1 MGAMAPVTLD
11 FRLLLAMTTVVVLAP
26 PGRMAVGQI
35 NPLSTQTAEQKSLS
49 QQDILHQSP
58 PSNIPSSNN
67 DVEQQQPPI
76 AADRVTAETSSPA
89 EITEALP
96 SPQPETTS
104 SPSNPESSHQN
115 PEPQVDEASPQET
128 NPHQSDSGETAVS
141 PEEQARQKL
150 MIKADQLYQAGQ
162 RLAAEALYR
171 QAKPPLPE
179 SADVQPPAKPIQDPG
194 QLPPGGRVYWREA
207 QAGADLNLKTRIFV
221 PLKLLVKEYPEFIPG
236 HLRLAEALVADEKLD
251 EALAVMERAVSR
263 YPNQPELQKGL
274 IKQQTQSKKW
284 LEASITARQFALLNP
299 EHPDTPEFSR
309 LSEEYQDRFRSRLRT
324 QITNNTIGSFITG
337 ALGIAITGSPLP
349 GLSALQTSILL
360 LRGET
365 AVGNAIADRAK
376 RQLPLIE
383 DPQVQAYVDGI
394 GQKLTALA
402 GREFNYQFYIVNN
415 DKLNAFALPGGKVFI
430 NGGAILK
437 SNSEAELAGLIAHE
451 LSHAVL
457 SHGFQI
463 ATESSEAGGLTRL
476 IPYVGGLFTNLVV
489 ADYSR
494 DMERQA
500 DVLGTRLLTSANYA
514 ADGLRNLMVTL
525 SKEDKPFV
533 APWFS
538 SHPGS
543 RERVRYLER
552 LIIENGYNRY
562 AYEGIE
568 AHQQIQALVRAQ
580 LKKAKDKEGQ
590 SEESSDQSE
599 NDTNSDSDAKNDTNS
614 DTESKSPS
622 TSPPEQTPSLEKS
635 QSNPEE
641 NTPAPSAEDQ
651 KTPDT
656 ALPHTTPTTDQPD
669 LAK

>member
-1 MGAMAPVTLD
+1 MILNLRLFSVMA
-11 FRLLLAMTTVVVLAP
+11 TVVVLAP
-26 PGRMAVGQI
+26 AVEI
-35 NPLSTQTAEQKSLS
+35 AAKPANPSSSQSAKPQFLVQQNHS
-49 QQDILHQSP
+49 QQWSLTGLRPQ
-58 PSNIPSSNN
+58 
-67 DVEQQQPPI
+67 
-76 AADRVTAETSSPA
+76 DRQ
-89 EITEALP
+89 EA
-96 SPQPETTS
+96 QT
-104 SPSNPESSHQN
+104 
-115 PEPQVDEASPQET
+115 DKASPQEAT
-128 NPHQSDSGETAVS
+128 PRKSDSEKSTLS

-150 MIKADQLYQAGQ
+150 IIKADQLYQAGQ
-162 RLAAEALYR
+162 RLEAEALYQ
-171 QAKPPLPE
+171 QAKPAFTE
-179 SADVQPPAKPIQDPG
+179 GAEVKPPAEPIQDPA

-207 QAGADLNLKTRIFV
+207 KAGVKLNLKTRIFV

-236 HLRLAEALVADEKLD
+236 HLQLAAALVTDQKPEA
-251 EALAVMERAVSR
+251 ALAVMERAASL

-274 IKQQTQSKKW
+274 IQQQTQSKQW
-284 LEASITARQFALLNP
+284 LEASITARQFTLLNP
-299 EHPDTPEFSR
+299 DHPDTPEFSR
-309 LSEEYQDRFRSRLRT
+309 LSEEYQGRFRSRLRT

-365 AVGNAIADRAK
+365 AVGNAIADRTK

-394 GQKLTALA
+394 GQKLTILA
-402 GREFNYQFYIVNN
+402 SRKFKYQFYIINN
-415 DKLNAFALPGGKVFI
+415 DKLNAFALPGGKIFL

-437 SNSEAELAGLIAHE
+437 SKSEAELAGLMAHE

-457 SHGFQI
+457 SHGFQL

-476 IPYVGGLFTNLVV
+476 IPYVGGLVTNLVV

-500 DVLGTRLLTSANYA
+500 DVLGTRLLSSANYA

-543 RERVRYLER
+543 LERVRYLER

-568 AHQQIQALVRAQ
+568 THQQIQELVRSQ
-580 LKKAKDKEGQ
+580 LKTDNETKKKED
-590 SEESSDQSE
+590 SESQ
-599 NDTNSDSDAKNDTNS
+599 TNSGTSNNTKQDT
-614 DTESKSPS
+614 DTESSSAPEQKLA
-622 TSPPEQTPSLEKS
+622 PPEKISKPAFKS
-635 QSNPEE
+635 QKA
-641 NTPAPSAEDQ
+641 PAAEPTQ
-651 KTPDT
+651 MPKST
-656 ALPHTTPTTDQPD
+656 AATAIPMPT
-669 LAK
+669 K